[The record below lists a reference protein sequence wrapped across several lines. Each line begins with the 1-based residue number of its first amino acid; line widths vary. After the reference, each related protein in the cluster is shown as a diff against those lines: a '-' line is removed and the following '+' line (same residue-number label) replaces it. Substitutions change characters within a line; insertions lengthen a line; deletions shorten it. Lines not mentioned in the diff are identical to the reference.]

1 MIGTLASRQ
10 QISWVVKVST
20 WLYVLDVFKPIDID
34 IGKLLTLTEE
44 DPIKLF
50 NEVKEALE
58 SDLEGV
64 EDVKV
69 RDIYFNP
76 KASELLIEYIVRC
89 DLGEVSVKL
98 IHSKNPRETLIHY
111 YKHEKSSK

>member
-1 MIGTLASRQ
+1 M
-10 QISWVVKVST
+10 ST

-34 IGKLLTLTEE
+34 IGKLLTLAKE

-58 SDLEGV
+58 SDLGRV
-64 EDVKV
+64 KDVKV
-69 RDIYFNP
+69 CDIYFNP
-76 KASELLIEYIVRC
+76 RTFGLLIEYIVKC

-98 IHSKNPRETLIHY
+98 IYSKNPKETLTRY
-111 YKHEKSSK
+111 YEHEKQDSK